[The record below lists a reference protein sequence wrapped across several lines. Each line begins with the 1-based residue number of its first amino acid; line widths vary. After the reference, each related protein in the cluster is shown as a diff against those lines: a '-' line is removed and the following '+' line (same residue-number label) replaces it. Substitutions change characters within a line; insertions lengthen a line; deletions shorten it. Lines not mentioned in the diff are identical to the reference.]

1 MKEPIRKQ
9 VEMPGFTTPFIPPE
23 ILLRKGART
32 TATVPE
38 KVRKLLN
45 LGVLETVNLVEWLVV
60 DQKTLALK
68 IADSNGWSHLRQ
80 PLQHALDSLS
90 TKTAPRMMQ
99 VIGKTLAKA
108 FPGAKQLDQ
117 ALAKLQN
124 HRSDIVRSW
133 CCYMIGANE
142 VLDLDQSMKRI
153 YTFAADRNMSVR
165 ETAWLGLRGRI
176 SNQLDDALK
185 LLAVFAMDAD
195 ANVRRFSS
203 EVTRPRGVWC
213 SHIEAL
219 KEKPAMGL
227 QILNPLKSDSSKY
240 VRDSVGNWLND
251 ASKTQPEW
259 VTRIC
264 SDWQKQS
271 PTRETAYIIRRATRS
286 LRKKWTRVCCSRTFQ
301 AGH

>member
-1 MKEPIRKQ
+1 
-9 VEMPGFTTPFIPPE
+9 MPSFTTPVIPPE

-60 DQKTLALK
+60 DQKALALK

-80 PLQHALDSLS
+80 PLQHPLDSLS

-108 FPGAKQLDQ
+108 FPGAKQLDK

-271 PTRETAYIIRRATRS
+271 PTRDTAYIIRRATRS
-286 LRKKWTRVCCSRTFQ
+286 LRKK
-301 AGH
+301 

>member
-1 MKEPIRKQ
+1 
-9 VEMPGFTTPFIPPE
+9 MPGFTTPAIAPE

-32 TATVPE
+32 TATVPD

-45 LGVLETVNLVEWLVV
+45 LGVLETVNLVEWLIV
-60 DQKTLALK
+60 DQKSLSLRV
-68 IADSNGWSHLRQ
+68 ADSNGWSHLRQ
-80 PLQHALDSLS
+80 PLQHSLDLLP

-99 VIGKTLAKA
+99 AIGKTLALA

-124 HRSDIVRSW
+124 HCSDIVRSW
-133 CCYMIGANE
+133 CCYMIGTSE
-142 VLDLDQSMKRI
+142 GLGLDQSMRRI
-153 YTFAADRNMSVR
+153 YAFAADRNMSVR

-176 SNQLDDALK
+176 SNQLEEALK
-185 LLAVFAMDAD
+185 LLAIFAKDAD
-195 ANVRRFSS
+195 ANVRRFAS
-203 EVTRPRGVWC
+203 EATRPRGVWC

-219 KEKPAMGL
+219 KENPAMGL

-259 VTRIC
+259 VTKIC
-264 SDWQKQS
+264 RDWQKQS

-286 LRKKWTRVCCSRTFQ
+286 LRKNQS
-301 AGH
+301 G

>member
-1 MKEPIRKQ
+1 
-9 VEMPGFTTPFIPPE
+9 MPGFTTPVIPPE

-60 DQKTLALK
+60 DQKALALK

-108 FPGAKQLDQ
+108 FPGAKQLDK

-271 PTRETAYIIRRATRS
+271 PTRDTAYIIRRATRS
-286 LRKKWTRVCCSRTFQ
+286 LRKK
-301 AGH
+301 

>member
-1 MKEPIRKQ
+1 
-9 VEMPGFTTPFIPPE
+9 MPGFTTPVIPPE

-60 DQKTLALK
+60 DQKALALK

-99 VIGKTLAKA
+99 VIGKTLAQA
-108 FPGAKQLDQ
+108 FPGAKQLDK

-286 LRKKWTRVCCSRTFQ
+286 LRKK
-301 AGH
+301 

>member
-1 MKEPIRKQ
+1 
-9 VEMPGFTTPFIPPE
+9 MPGFTTPVIPPE

-60 DQKTLALK
+60 DQKALALK

-108 FPGAKQLDQ
+108 FPGAKQLDKD
-117 ALAKLQN
+117 LAKLQN

-259 VTRIC
+259 ITRIC

>member
-1 MKEPIRKQ
+1 
-9 VEMPGFTTPFIPPE
+9 MPGFTTPVIPPE

-60 DQKTLALK
+60 DQKALALK

-90 TKTAPRMMQ
+90 TKTAPRIMQ

-108 FPGAKQLDQ
+108 FPGAKQLDK

-286 LRKKWTRVCCSRTFQ
+286 LRKK
-301 AGH
+301 

>member
-1 MKEPIRKQ
+1 
-9 VEMPGFTTPFIPPE
+9 
-23 ILLRKGART
+23 
-32 TATVPE
+32 
-38 KVRKLLN
+38 
-45 LGVLETVNLVEWLVV
+45 ETVNLVEWLVV
-60 DQKTLALK
+60 DQKALALK

-108 FPGAKQLDQ
+108 FPGAKQLDK

-286 LRKKWTRVCCSRTFQ
+286 LRKK
-301 AGH
+301 

>member
-9 VEMPGFTTPFIPPE
+9 VEMPSFTTPVIPPE

-60 DQKTLALK
+60 DQKALALK

-80 PLQHALDSLS
+80 PLQHPLDSLS

-108 FPGAKQLDQ
+108 FPGAKQLDK

-271 PTRETAYIIRRATRS
+271 PTRDTAYIIRRATRS
-286 LRKKWTRVCCSRTFQ
+286 LRKK
-301 AGH
+301 

>member
-1 MKEPIRKQ
+1 
-9 VEMPGFTTPFIPPE
+9 MPGFTTPVSPPE

-60 DQKTLALK
+60 DQKALALK

-108 FPGAKQLDQ
+108 FPGAKQLDK

-271 PTRETAYIIRRATRS
+271 PTRDTAYIIRRATRS
-286 LRKKWTRVCCSRTFQ
+286 LRKK
-301 AGH
+301 